1 MGKKKAIESLSMLG
15 NIVVMATMAY
25 TVMIILKQTPLPNAT
40 KPAGK

>member
-1 MGKKKAIESLSMLG
+1 MSKKRAIESLGMLG

-25 TVMIILKQTPLPNAT
+25 TVILILKQNPVADAA

>member
-1 MGKKKAIESLSMLG
+1 MSKKRALESLGMLG

-25 TVMIILKQTPLPNAT
+25 TVILILKQTPQTNAA